1 MNGPETES
9 QRELH
14 AIREAM
20 RKGVRDAWPV
30 LFHSPVKF
38 EKLAENEIFK
48 IPFYRDLA
56 QHPLLGD
63 YARHDLG
70 PVANGALGFFEMV
83 AEDGYACKEEKQ
95 RLQTEVIMREYLLV
109 LEDILLR
116 LERFLDIKREE
127 TPEPVSVDLM
137 SDLVK
142 DLEITLD
149 NEINAEVTVNFL
161 QTDTEASELSGVDA
175 AMVYNGIRNI
185 MSNAVKKEIQSS
197 KVTLLCEVGKDSML
211 FTITDDGIGMLE
223 GRLDPENE
231 RYIFKKGVS
240 GRGSSGLGLSKLDSR
255 YAERGIGLTVAS
267 GEHQYSNREVQIV
280 PPKTGTTFHIEVPFS
295 KK

>member
-1 MNGPETES
+1 MKRPEIES

-14 AIREAM
+14 VIREEM
-20 RKGVRDAWPV
+20 KKGVHDAWPV
-30 LFHSPVKF
+30 LFRSPVQF
-38 EKLAENEIFK
+38 EKLADNAVLRIS
-48 IPFYRDLA
+48 FYRDLA
-56 QHPLLGD
+56 QHPLLGE

-70 PVANGALGFFEMV
+70 PVANGALGFFEMI
-83 AEDGYACKEEKQ
+83 AEDGYTCNDEKQ
-95 RLQTEVIMREYLLV
+95 RLQIEVIMREYILV

-116 LERFLDIKREE
+116 LDRFLDIKREE
-127 TPEPVSVDLM
+127 TPEPVSADMM
-137 SDLVK
+137 SGLVK

-149 NEINAEVTVNFL
+149 NEINAEVTVDFL
-161 QTDTEASELSGVDA
+161 STNTEASELSGVDA
-175 AMVYNGIRNI
+175 SMVYNGIRNI

-197 KVTLLCEVGKDSML
+197 KVTLLCEVGKDSMF

-223 GRLDPENE
+223 GRLDPTNE

-255 YAERGIGLTVAS
+255 YVERGIGLTVAS
-267 GEHQYSNREVQIV
+267 GEQVYSNMDIQIV

-295 KK
+295 K